1 MQNMIKHSKKYF
13 ISLNLIVLSFFG
25 FVLSVNA
32 NPDLP
37 FKQAVSVKF
46 TVAPNIVGANFTK
59 LLIDYNDVVYVLSN
73 QGLLRI
79 NEHDLIKD
87 LRYTPLSQ
95 KQLIDITIQ
104 ENIGNLYYLLNDKVL
119 TNGNA
124 GVPYAILPAG
134 RFDKLAVNAS
144 GNIFL
149 TGKQSAGFVVENK
162 FTEFPLPYN
171 EQIRKVYIN
180 HGVFYALGVQ
190 TIYRIKDNTLIPI
203 FKADD
208 INEIC
213 FQKSEIL
220 IGTNS
225 GYYGIHNLSGN
236 ITFAIQDKLPAT
248 RINSL
253 LITNDNLW
261 AGTNRGVFKKDANGA
276 FRYYA
281 SKRWLNEDSVLSMA
295 ADSKGNVYCL
305 THIGINKIEFTSHT
319 LAQKTNYFQD
329 KIRQRHIRYGLISE
343 VFFQKPGDLST
354 AEMKDTDNDGLW
366 SSFYL
371 GSQAFRYAVT
381 KDKLAKRYAWE
392 TFEAFER
399 LITIN
404 PLKGFPSRTFERIE
418 YRNSDPE
425 AWRKSQD
432 PEWEWKGTTSSDE
445 FVGHI
450 FAAAVMSQFVAETPI
465 EKKRVAN
472 FIDKILTHIIEN
484 KYYFI
489 DADGKPTHWGR
500 WNPEYINWYP
510 ESISD
515 RKLGSTT
522 IIAGLQLGYALTG
535 KSIYKTEAFRLMNE
549 HSYLKNILIDCNKIQ
564 VTPGYVF
571 MGANMGDGWNHSDD
585 EMSFLAYWVLYHFA
599 FNNNLKKMYAEAI
612 VNHWKIELP
621 ERDGLWNLISKG
633 TAGVYD
639 KESTIWYLQEFPM
652 DMINWT
658 VKNADRKDL
667 ESLPPNLRDQ
677 KTKTLLPYSEQPT
690 HRHNVNPFF
699 LDGGDGGHSE
709 LAGDEYLLPYWM
721 ARYLKVIQ

>member
-1 MQNMIKHSKKYF
+1 MYLRKYF
-13 ISLNLIVLSFFG
+13 ISSKLIYFSLLG
-25 FVLSVNA
+25 FVFNVNA

-37 FKQAVSVKF
+37 FKQAVSVKY
-46 TVAPNIVGANFTK
+46 TVAPNIVGADFIK
-59 LLIDYNDVVYVLSN
+59 LLIDYNDVVYVLSSH
-73 QGLLRI
+73 GLLRI
-79 NEHDLIKD
+79 NDHDLIKD
-87 LRYTPLSQ
+87 LRYTPLSR
-95 KQLIDITIQ
+95 KQPVDVAIQ
-104 ENIGNLYYLLNDKVL
+104 ENVGNLYYLFNDKVL
-119 TNGNA
+119 TNGYA

-134 RFDKLAVNAS
+134 RFDKLAVDAR
-144 GNIFL
+144 GIIFL
-149 TGKQSAGFVVENK
+149 TGKQSVGFVVENK
-162 FTEFPLPYN
+162 LTELPLPSN
-171 EQIRKVYIN
+171 EQIRKVYTN
-180 HGVFYALGVQ
+180 HGVFYALGIQ
-190 TIYRIKDNTLIPI
+190 TIYRIKDNLLIPI
-203 FKADD
+203 FKAND
-208 INEIC
+208 INEIS

-236 ITFAIQDKLPAT
+236 KTFAIQDKLPAT
-248 RINSL
+248 SINCL
-253 LITNDNLW
+253 LVTNDNLW
-261 AGTNRGVFKKDANGA
+261 AGTNHGVFKKDANGA

-281 SKRWLNEDSVLSMA
+281 SKRWLNEDSVVSMA
-295 ADSKGNVYCL
+295 SDSKGNMYCL
-305 THIGINKIEFTSHT
+305 TKTGINKIEFNSHT
-319 LAQKTNYFQD
+319 LAQKTSYFQD
-329 KIRQRHIRYGLISE
+329 KIRQRHIRYGLISQ
-343 VFFQKPGDLST
+343 VFFQRSGDLST
-354 AEMKDTDNDGLW
+354 AEMMDTDNDGLW

-381 KDKLAKRYAWE
+381 KDKIAKRYAWE

-450 FAAAVMSQFVAETPI
+450 FAAAVMSQFVAETPF

-472 FIDKILTHIIEN
+472 FIDKILTHIIDN

-489 DADGKPTHWGR
+489 DSDGKPTHWGR

-639 KESTIWYLQEFPM
+639 KASTIWYLQEFPM
-652 DMINWT
+652 DMVDWT
-658 VKNADRKDL
+658 VKNSDRKDL
-667 ESLPPNLRDQ
+667 ELLPPNLRDQ
-677 KTKTLLPYSEQPT
+677 KTRTLLPYSEQPT